1 MPADIRGGPSRTH
14 RLGNHAEIEAA
25 EAALQARSVQGVRRP
40 LPPPAPL
47 PADMLPDGDVPLAD
61 YAVGGRLDPAAP
73 LMVDPP
79 EDTGETSF
87 DISGTVFQL
96 LDGFH
101 VVLTQGRRQFT
112 GQGSSITEALGI
124 AAGELEE
131 GLAQP
136 VCPHCGQV
144 LPTED

>member
-1 MPADIRGGPSRTH
+1 MAGHISGGPSRTH
-14 RLGNHAEIEAA
+14 RLGNQAEIEAA

-47 PADMLPDGDVPLAD
+47 PEDMLPDVEQVVVDPRLGMPL
-61 YAVGGRLDPAAP
+61 PAAAPTDEPAPP
-73 LMVDPP
+73 LEGTYTAYFGEADVQVTLWAGKRAY
-79 EDTGETSF
+79 TG
-87 DISGTVFQL
+87 SG
-96 LDGFH
+96 
-101 VVLTQGRRQFT
+101 
-112 GQGSSITEALGI
+112 GSLTEALGI

-144 LPTED
+144 LPESE

>member
-1 MPADIRGGPSRTH
+1 MPADIRGGLSRQH
-14 RLGNHAEIEAA
+14 RLGNQAEIEAA

-47 PADMLPDGDVPLAD
+47 PEQFRPEFEEVTQIMGGPPALPMAEAPTDDAPPPLEGTYTA
-61 YAVGGRLDPAAP
+61 YFTEAEVQVTLWAGKKAYTGSGGSL
-73 LMVDPP
+73 
-79 EDTGETSF
+79 
-87 DISGTVFQL
+87 
-96 LDGFH
+96 
-101 VVLTQGRRQFT
+101 
-112 GQGSSITEALGI
+112 TEALGI

-144 LPTED
+144 MPTED